1 MGVVKDIRTEDL
13 MREGA
18 KALIERLGYANAVR
32 FIALLGGEGDSVKEI
47 RKKRMKSDIDKITEI
62 IKKRRAKLYQR
73 IG

>member
-1 MGVVKDIRTEDL
+1 

-18 KALIERLGYANAVR
+18 KVLIERLGYANAVR

-62 IKKRRAKLYQR
+62 IKKRRAKE
-73 IG
+73 G

>member
-18 KALIERLGYANAVR
+18 KVLIERLGYANAVR

-62 IKKRRAKLYQR
+62 IKKRRAKE
-73 IG
+73 G

>member
-18 KALIERLGYANAVR
+18 KVLIERLGYANAVR

-47 RKKRMKSDIDKITEI
+47 RKKRMGSDIDKITEI
-62 IKKRRAKLYQR
+62 IKKRRAKE
-73 IG
+73 G